1 MLHSW
6 SDFGQQLIFDLIP
19 GALSTELAKQVLLEL
34 GNLLVDRLQP
44 LHFLLDMR
52 VLILGLAF
60 ELAEGFRRLL
70 LIRNGLARGL
80 LRLPRYWSFEG
91 AHVLLSQPF
100 DALEPLL
107 ELLAIQL
114 PVLGEGNHIRK
125 GLPLV

>member
-80 LRLPRYWSFEG
+80 LRLP
-91 AHVLLSQPF
+91 
-100 DALEPLL
+100 
-107 ELLAIQL
+107 
-114 PVLGEGNHIRK
+114 
-125 GLPLV
+125 